1 MMAKRNTKFRLKCK
15 RLLQGSLFLVGMVL
29 VMAMATSCGDR
40 DSQESG
46 QAREPGAG
54 SESEGSLP
62 GTDEEYSRE
71 SGTDSDEGE
80 DAGDGPIAVADFS
93 YMPMDAEDLR
103 DSTNTGYYTIDG
115 EWLYYA
121 QYVNASGA
129 EEVLASN
136 NVYISRGRISDGWQE
151 RDYIVQPKTVAYIRL
166 NALMADG
173 AGNCYVYWT
182 PGHLAEEEDR
192 FYTLEKYGSEG
203 ELLWK
208 ADYREE
214 DLSGMGDVLDQ
225 GTVTADGR
233 VFLFST
239 GSEGGILSFG
249 SDGGLGEAYAL
260 SGLESLD
267 GVASGKDGKVYGYCL
282 TGEDPAF
289 VELGGSEGRYP
300 CPDGI
305 LDVYDGRG
313 SDPCVRKGDSLWS
326 YEPETGE
333 LGRLWGWGDESVQIA
348 GEDVDAVFRDG
359 EDFMVMCSEFRS
371 KWEDWVDKRP
381 VQTFAAIALEDRERH
396 PPRQRLALGTA
407 ADEFIRGELGRLD
420 LLVRMY
426 NRQSREYR
434 VELVEEK
441 DEDSMQMK
449 FIQGKGADIIDLTHI
464 YAGNLA
470 GIGAFEDL
478 TAYYEASDTVGMEDI
493 LDPVREACVLAGK
506 NVLVMPSF
514 HILTVSSLEK
524 EVTAQGWDVW
534 EYLERAENEW
544 VFDGQNPLNA
554 LTDCMGVRAGEYFID
569 YEKKECH
576 FDSPEFRKLLE
587 ACGRV
592 RTYDEATSAN
602 SRAHS
607 VFVPE
612 RITTPW
618 DMTRQ
623 SIRGYELWDW
633 ADRLVG
639 YPGMYGPEH
648 KLYPSSVFAMNSAS
662 KNKEGAWD
670 FLEFMMSEEVQL
682 LTSWCFPSRKDAFE
696 QSLSDIYVSPSR
708 ANSFPLT
715 DENGQI
721 VILGKV
727 KEVTDHEKEVLRG
740 IVEDAKYDS
749 WGSGSSPLWR
759 IVSEEAA
766 MYFKGDAGLDSTID
780 KIQSRVQLYL
790 DESKQ

>member
-71 SGTDSDEGE
+71 SETDSDEGE

-249 SDGGLGEAYAL
+249 PDGGLGEAYAL

-267 GVASGKDGKVYGYCL
+267 GVPSGKDGKVYGYCL

-289 VELGGSEGRYP
+289 VERGGSEGRYP

-333 LGRLWGWGDESVQIA
+333 LGRL
-348 GEDVDAVFRDG
+348 
-359 EDFMVMCSEFRS
+359 
-371 KWEDWVDKRP
+371 
-381 VQTFAAIALEDRERH
+381 
-396 PPRQRLALGTA
+396 
-407 ADEFIRGELGRLD
+407 
-420 LLVRMY
+420 
-426 NRQSREYR
+426 
-434 VELVEEK
+434 
-441 DEDSMQMK
+441 
-449 FIQGKGADIIDLTHI
+449 
-464 YAGNLA
+464 
-470 GIGAFEDL
+470 
-478 TAYYEASDTVGMEDI
+478 
-493 LDPVREACVLAGK
+493 
-506 NVLVMPSF
+506 
-514 HILTVSSLEK
+514 
-524 EVTAQGWDVW
+524 
-534 EYLERAENEW
+534 
-544 VFDGQNPLNA
+544 
-554 LTDCMGVRAGEYFID
+554 
-569 YEKKECH
+569 
-576 FDSPEFRKLLE
+576 
-587 ACGRV
+587 
-592 RTYDEATSAN
+592 
-602 SRAHS
+602 
-607 VFVPE
+607 
-612 RITTPW
+612 
-618 DMTRQ
+618 
-623 SIRGYELWDW
+623 
-633 ADRLVG
+633 
-639 YPGMYGPEH
+639 
-648 KLYPSSVFAMNSAS
+648 
-662 KNKEGAWD
+662 
-670 FLEFMMSEEVQL
+670 
-682 LTSWCFPSRKDAFE
+682 
-696 QSLSDIYVSPSR
+696 
-708 ANSFPLT
+708 
-715 DENGQI
+715 
-721 VILGKV
+721 
-727 KEVTDHEKEVLRG
+727 
-740 IVEDAKYDS
+740 
-749 WGSGSSPLWR
+749 
-759 IVSEEAA
+759 
-766 MYFKGDAGLDSTID
+766 
-780 KIQSRVQLYL
+780 
-790 DESKQ
+790 